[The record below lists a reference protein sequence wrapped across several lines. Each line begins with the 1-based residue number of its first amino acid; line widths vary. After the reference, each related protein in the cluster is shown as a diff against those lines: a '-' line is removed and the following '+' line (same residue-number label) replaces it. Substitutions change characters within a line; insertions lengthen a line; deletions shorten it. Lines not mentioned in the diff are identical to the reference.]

1 MADDVML
8 NKAASIER
16 CLVRV
21 SEEYVGH
28 AAELE
33 TNFTR
38 QDAIVLNLLRAC
50 EASIDLAMHVV
61 RIKRLGIP
69 QTSRDAFDL
78 LYRAGVIDQPLAER
92 MKRMVGFRN
101 IAVHNYRAMDLGI
114 LRAIIEHRLNDFREF
129 TAALLRDNESTSSG

>member
-1 MADDVML
+1 MADDIIL
-8 NKAASIER
+8 NKAANIER
-16 CLVRV
+16 CLARV

-78 LYRAGVIDQPLAER
+78 LYRATVIDQPLAER

-101 IAVHNYRAMDLGI
+101 IAIHNYQAMDLGI
-114 LRAIIEHRLNDFREF
+114 LRAIIEQRLNDFREF
-129 TAALLRDNESTSSG
+129 TAVLLRDNESTSNG

>member
-1 MADDVML
+1 MADDIIL
-8 NKAASIER
+8 NKAANIER
-16 CLVRV
+16 CLARG

-33 TNFTR
+33 TSFTR

-50 EASIDLAMHVV
+50 KASIDLAMHVV

-78 LYRAGVIDQPLAER
+78 LYRATVIDQSLAER

-101 IAVHNYRAMDLGI
+101 IAIHNYQVMDLGI
-114 LRAIIEHRLNDFREF
+114 LRAIIEQRLNDFREF
-129 TAALLRDNESTSSG
+129 TAVLLRGNESASKG

>member
-16 CLVRV
+16 YLARV
-21 SEEYVGH
+21 SEEFVGH
-28 AAELE
+28 TAELE
-33 TNFTR
+33 TNLTR

-50 EASIDLAMHVV
+50 EAYIDLAMDVV

-78 LYRAGVIDQPLAER
+78 LCQAGVSDRSLAER
-92 MKRMVGFRN
+92 MANSKPYTDKTASAQKSALAIASRSDALAENAAPFVPSVGWR
-101 IAVHNYRAMDLGI
+101 
-114 LRAIIEHRLNDFREF
+114 RL
-129 TAALLRDNESTSSG
+129 

>member
-1 MADDVML
+1 MADDVVL

-16 CLVRV
+16 CLARV
-21 SEEYVGH
+21 GEEYEGH

-50 EASIDLAMHVV
+50 ETSIDLAMHVV

-78 LYRAGVIDQPLAER
+78 LCQAGLINQSLAER

-101 IAVHNYRAMDLGI
+101 IAIHNYRAMDLGI
-114 LRAIIEHRLNDFREF
+114 LRAIIERRLDDFREF
-129 TAALLRDNESTSSG
+129 TAVLLRGNGSTSNG

>member
-1 MADDVML
+1 MADDIIL
-8 NKAASIER
+8 NKAANIER
-16 CLVRV
+16 CLARV

-50 EASIDLAMHVV
+50 ETRMDLAMHVV

-78 LYRAGVIDQPLAER
+78 LYRATVIDQPLAER
-92 MKRMVGFRN
+92 MKRMDGF
-101 IAVHNYRAMDLGI
+101 HNRCPDP
-114 LRAIIEHRLNDFREF
+114 R
-129 TAALLRDNESTSSG
+129 